1 MPPGST
7 ILVPT
12 GELLELRL
20 LWCWLIDALLS
31 PEEIE
36 AKSALRV
43 GGPETLNVY
52 TVG

>member
-1 MPPGST
+1 MSGYN
-7 ILVPT
+7 IVFR
-12 GELLELRL
+12 GFG
-20 LWCWLIDALLS
+20 LINTLPR
-31 PEEIE
+31 PEETE